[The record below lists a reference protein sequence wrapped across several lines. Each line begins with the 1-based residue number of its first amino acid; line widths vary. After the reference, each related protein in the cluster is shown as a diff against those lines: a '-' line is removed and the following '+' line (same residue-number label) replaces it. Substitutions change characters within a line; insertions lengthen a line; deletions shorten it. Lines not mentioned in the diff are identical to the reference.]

1 MSTEKLKVNVVG
13 NGRTNFKISPLTLK
27 DVINWIENQSYDD
40 YTKTKLIAIAS
51 SYPNQALSGFKRNIM
66 RHIALIRKE
75 QNKNKDL
82 K

>member
-1 MSTEKLKVNVVG
+1 MSTERLKVNITG

-27 DVINWIENQSYDD
+27 DVLTWIENQSYDD
-40 YTKTKLIAIAS
+40 YTKGKLIAIAS
-51 SYPNQALSGFKRNIM
+51 SYPNQALSGFKKNIM

-75 QNKNKDL
+75 QNKKKDL